1 MNLGRGPSMS
11 ELETQGI
18 GEAASAVRPRVLVF
32 GASGYVGGWLVPRLH
47 REPVRV
53 RAAARSAAVLAAREW
68 PDVER
73 VEADALDPSSLDA
86 ALDGVD
92 VAYYLVHS
100 MAAGKGFGDL
110 DLEAAGHF
118 ADAAARAG
126 VRRIVYLGGLV
137 PEAADSE
144 HIVSRAETGD
154 RLRQGSVPVTELR
167 AGIIIG
173 PGSAAFEVM
182 RDLVLHLPVMTTPRW
197 VRATSP
203 PIGLDDLL
211 EYLVRL
217 PFIDAAANA
226 VFDAGGPEVVS
237 YEDMMRCVADVAGK
251 RPPWIIPVPVLSPRL
266 SSYWL
271 GLVTAV
277 PTPVARALIGG
288 LKHDFTADDAALR
301 ALVPRDLLDVRQA
314 IEAAFA
320 AEREHRVAARWSEG
334 AFPVRDHRH
343 DIAYYAK
350 RASGEAESS
359 APPERVWERL
369 CAIGGDNRYGY
380 MNGLWTLREFMDWC
394 VGGSGL
400 SRGRRDPDT
409 LRLGDSIDSWTVLG
423 IDPPRRL
430 TLKFG
435 MKAPGAG
442 VLEFEIE
449 PRAGGGSR
457 IRATAYWHPKG
468 FWGLAYW
475 YSLVPAHLFIFRGWT
490 RALARQAEAADAG
503 GGHPGPAGMDP
514 RA

>member
-1 MNLGRGPSMS
+1 MNGGAQ
-11 ELETQGI
+11 ETTKANG
-18 GEAASAVRPRVLVF
+18 APATPPRVLVF
-32 GASGYVGGWLVPRLH
+32 GASGYVGGWLVPRLL
-47 REPVRV
+47 REPVTV
-53 RAAARSAAVLAAREW
+53 RAAARSREVLEARDW
-68 PDVER
+68 PGVEI
-73 VEADALDPSSLDA
+73 VEADALAPGTLDA
-86 ALDGVD
+86 ALADVD

-100 MAAGKGFGDL
+100 MAAGKNFGRL
-110 DLEAAGHF
+110 DLEAADHF
-118 ADAAARAG
+118 AAAAARAG

-137 PEAADSE
+137 PGDADSE

-154 RLRQGSVPVTELR
+154 RLRRGPVPVTELR

-203 PIGLDDLL
+203 PIALDDLL
-211 EYLVRL
+211 EYLVRI
-217 PFIDAAANA
+217 PFIDEAAGGT
-226 VFDAGGPEVVS
+226 FDAAGPETVT
-237 YEDMMRCVADVAGK
+237 YEDMMRLLAEVAGK
-251 RPPWIIPVPVLSPRL
+251 RQPWIIPVPVLSPKL

-288 LKHDFTADDAALR
+288 LKHDFTADDAELR
-301 ALVPRDLLDVRQA
+301 RLVPQRLLGVREA
-314 IEAAFA
+314 IEASFD
-320 AEREHRVAARWSEG
+320 AERAHRVAARWSEG
-334 AFPVRDHRH
+334 SFPVRDRQH

-350 RASGEAESS
+350 RAGGEAESS
-359 APPERVWERL
+359 APPDVVWARL
-369 CAIGGDNRYGY
+369 CRIGGDNRYGY

-394 VGGSGL
+394 VGGAGL

-409 LRLGDSIDSWTVLG
+409 LRLGDTVDSWTVLG
-423 IDPPRRL
+423 LDPPRRL

-442 VLEFEIE
+442 VLEFDID
-449 PRAGGGSR
+449 PTPSGGSR

-475 YSLVPAHLFIFRGWT
+475 YALVPAHLFIFRGWT
-490 RALARQAEAADAG
+490 RALARQAEQSDAG
-503 GGHPGPAGMDP
+503 TGMAGK
-514 RA
+514 AGAAG